1 MYLHC
6 NRKFVA
12 GSFKRVIAPFIIMYI
27 RIEVHTLVD
36 KVFASQP
43 NLQWVDFFSKMIL
56 SFICIR
62 YPYHSCNY
70 T

>member
-12 GSFKRVIAPFIIMYI
+12 GSFKWVIAPFIIMYI
-27 RIEVHTLVD
+27 GIEVHTLVD

-43 NLQWVDFFSKMIL
+43 KLQWVEIFFQKL
-56 SFICIR
+56 F
-62 YPYHSCNY
+62 
-70 T
+70 

>member
-27 RIEVHTLVD
+27 GIEVHTLLD

-43 NLQWVDFFSKMIL
+43 NLQWVEIFFQNTISVSPVL
-56 SFICIR
+56 
-62 YPYHSCNY
+62 
-70 T
+70 

>member
-27 RIEVHTLVD
+27 GIEVDTLVD

-43 NLQWVDFFSKMIL
+43 ANLQWVEVFFQKK
-56 SFICIR
+56 F
-62 YPYHSCNY
+62 
-70 T
+70 